1 MNTIFNPQMKESFWR
16 SRQYLDFISTKP
28 CVRCGRFNPIADGQA
43 DPRNDPHHER
53 ALGVGG
59 TAIKP
64 PDSHAV
70 PLDHDCHV
78 LRGGWRGPVFHYE
91 IIGTFRRDDESF
103 YPENV
108 DLKMIVIGYLT
119 EFIMEKRYGMQ
130 KK

>member
-28 CVRCGRFNPIADGQA
+28 CVRCGRFNPIADGQS

-53 ALGVGG
+53 ALGGGG

-64 PDSHAV
+64 PDSHSV

-78 LRGGWRGPVFHYE
+78 MRDGWKGPVFSVSSN
-91 IIGTFRRDDESF
+91 DDMSWEEPF
-103 YPENV
+103 YPEHV

-119 EFIMEKRYGMQ
+119 EFIMEKNHGMQ